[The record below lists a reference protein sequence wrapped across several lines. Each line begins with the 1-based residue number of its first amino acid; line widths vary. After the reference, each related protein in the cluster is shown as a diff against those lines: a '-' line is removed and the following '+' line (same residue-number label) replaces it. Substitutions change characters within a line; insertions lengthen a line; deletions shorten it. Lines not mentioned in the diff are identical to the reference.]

1 MSTASSGRVGV
12 GILDHTGSS
21 LGGAQLVVAHLAE
34 ILSQRYDVEII
45 HPGAAYTIETLAR
58 SFDLDLRRV
67 KERRI
72 ENLPASFAVPGTE
85 PSLRA
90 MMKEARSLTERYDLF
105 LYSGHGVPPFCYARR
120 GLVYCHFPM
129 ESSPDQGLQKD
140 PRWVQRRA
148 LDRWWRWIAYRFLWR
163 QRMNGYDKI
172 LANSSFTAKWIE
184 RRWGRRAEV
193 LYPPVDL
200 CVPKSEKRNLIVSVG
215 RFTGGGRSKNQ
226 FAQVQAFREFLMQV
240 SGWQLCLIG
249 SYGEMQEDQTYL
261 SAVRQAAQGLPVT
274 FLLRVDR
281 DAICRT
287 LAEAKL
293 FWHTAGLS
301 VNEAE
306 SPEWLE
312 HFGIAT
318 VEAMRAGCVPIV
330 TAAGGQLEIVED
342 SVNGFL
348 IQDLRE
354 LSQKSA
360 TLARDEI
367 LMARVSGQAQQR
379 SLAFTREDFDRR
391 IRQITARWLG
401 ER

>member
-1 MSTASSGRVGV
+1 M
-12 GILDHTGSS
+12 
-21 LGGAQLVVAHLAE
+21 AHLAE
-34 ILSQRYDVEII
+34 HLSQHCDVEII
-45 HPGAAYTIETLAR
+45 HSAAAYTIETLAR
-58 SFDLDLRRV
+58 SFGLDLRRI

-90 MMKEARSLTERYDLF
+90 MMKEARLLTERYDSF
-105 LYSGHGVPPFCYARR
+105 VYSGHGIPPFCYARR

-129 ESSPDQGLQKD
+129 ESFPDQSLQNN
-140 PRWVQRRA
+140 PRWIQRGA
-148 LDRWWRWIAYRFLWR
+148 LDRWLRQIAYGFLWR
-163 QRMNGYDKI
+163 RRMNGYEKI

-193 LYPPVDL
+193 VYPPVDL
-200 CVPKSEKRNLIVSVG
+200 CVPKAEKRNLIVSVG

-226 FAQVQAFREFLMQV
+226 LAQIQAFREFLTQV
-240 SGWQLCLIG
+240 PGWQLCLIG
-249 SYGEMQEDQTYL
+249 SCGEIQEDQTYL

-274 FLLRVDR
+274 FLLNVDR
-281 DAICRT
+281 DAICRA
-287 LAEAKL
+287 LAEASL

-301 VNEAE
+301 VNETE

-342 SVNGFL
+342 GVNGFL
-348 IQDLRE
+348 IQDRRE
-354 LSQKSA
+354 LAQKSV
-360 TLARDEI
+360 TLARDET
-367 LMARVSGQAQQR
+367 LLARMSRQGQQR
-379 SLAFTREDFDRR
+379 SLAFTREVFDRQ
-391 IRQITARWLG
+391 IRKTAAYCVG